1 MRQRRNPR
9 SGADMA
15 GNTAVIDRAT
25 LKAQWDSYQPLQSIA
40 AYWTVSVHQLI
51 RLRVVWEFD
60 PRNDRKRRYKP
71 SRDERLLDP
80 DADELA
86 ASESCLDL
94 APMVAERVTVVHATW
109 SPTDWAERQAVKPE
123 PFRLARFATPDEARD
138 LVDDPGEGE
147 W

>member
-1 MRQRRNPR
+1 
-9 SGADMA
+9 MA
-15 GNTAVIDRAT
+15 GNTSRIDVAT
-25 LKAQWDSYQPLQSIA
+25 LRADWD
-40 AYWTVSVHQLI
+40 AYVPMGLICQRWTITIHQLV
-51 RLRVVWEFD
+51 RLRVAWELP

-86 ASESCLDL
+86 ASESSLDL

-138 LVDDPGEGE
+138 LVDEPAEGE

>member
-1 MRQRRNPR
+1 
-9 SGADMA
+9 MA
-15 GNTAVIDRAT
+15 GNTSRIDAAT
-25 LKAQWDSYQPLQSIA
+25 LRVQWSSYVPMGAICQH
-40 AYWTVSVHQLI
+40 WTITVHQLV
-51 RLRVVWEFD
+51 RLRVAWELP

-86 ASESCLDL
+86 ASESSLDL
-94 APMVAERVTVVHATW
+94 APMVAERVTVVQATW
-109 SPTDWAERQAVKPE
+109 SPVDWAERQAVKPE

-138 LVDDPGEGE
+138 LVDEPAEGE

>member
-1 MRQRRNPR
+1 
-9 SGADMA
+9 MA
-15 GNTAVIDRAT
+15 GNTSRIDIAT
-25 LKAQWDSYQPLQSIA
+25 LRADWA
-40 AYWTVSVHQLI
+40 AYVPMGAICQRWTITIHQLV
-51 RLRVVWEFD
+51 RLRVAWELP

-86 ASESCLDL
+86 ASEASLDL

-123 PFRLARFATPDEARD
+123 PFRLARFEAPDD
-138 LVDDPGEGE
+138 LIEDEDEL
-147 W
+147 

>member
-1 MRQRRNPR
+1 
-9 SGADMA
+9 MA
-15 GNTAVIDRAT
+15 GNTSRIDAAT
-25 LKAQWDSYQPLQSIA
+25 LRVQWSSYLPMGAICQH
-40 AYWTVSVHQLI
+40 WTITVHQLV
-51 RLRVVWEFD
+51 RLRVAWELP
-60 PRNDRKRRYKP
+60 PRNDRKLRYKP

-86 ASESCLDL
+86 ASESSLDL

-109 SPTDWAERQAVKPE
+109 SPNDWAERQAVKPE

-138 LVDDPGEGE
+138 LVDEPAEGE

>member
-1 MRQRRNPR
+1 
-9 SGADMA
+9 MA
-15 GNTAVIDRAT
+15 GKTATIDAT
-25 LKAQWDSYQPLQSIA
+25 TLRGLWDSYLPMGAICQHFTI
-40 AYWTVSVHQLI
+40 TVHQLV
-51 RLRVVWEFD
+51 RLRVAWELP

-86 ASESCLDL
+86 ASESSLDL

-109 SPTDWAERQAVKPE
+109 TPADWAERQAVKPE

-138 LVDDPGEGE
+138 LVDEPAEGE